1 MDLERLLPVRQ
12 NINSVMDV
20 VKVRRQG
27 LDMALELGFPTPE
40 ATKIAVVISELGR
53 NIVLYTK
60 GGLINLIAYTG
71 DRKGIKIIAQD
82 QGPGIDNLDQ
92 VMEGGYTTSK
102 GLGLGVS
109 GSKRIMDEFEVKSVA
124 GVGTKITGVKWLRI

>member
-12 NINSVMDV
+12 TISSVMDV
-20 VKVRRQG
+20 VHVRRQG
-27 LDMALELGFPTPE
+27 LEMALELGFPTPE

-82 QGPGIDNLDQ
+82 QGPGIDNLNQ
-92 VMEGGYTTSK
+92 VLEGGYTSSN

-109 GSKRIMDEFEVKSVA
+109 GSKRIMDEFEIKSVA
-124 GVGTKITGVKWLRI
+124 GVGTKITSVKWLR

>member
-12 NINSVMDV
+12 SVTSVMDV

-27 LDMALELGFPTPE
+27 LEMALELGFPTPE

-71 DRKGIKIIAQD
+71 ERKGIKIIAQD
-82 QGPGIDNLDQ
+82 QGPGIENVEQ
-92 VMEGGYTTSK
+92 VLEGGYTSSK
-102 GLGLGVS
+102 GMGLGIS
-109 GSKRIMDEFEVKSVA
+109 GSRRIMDEFEVKSIA
-124 GVGTKITGVKWLRI
+124 GVGTKITGVKWLR